1 MFLAVRRAAV
11 FLAAMALAPAAHA
24 APPALTAQATPS
36 SGAAPLAVTLTATGD
51 TATYHWELG
60 DGTAAD
66 GPVVQHT
73 YAAGR
78 FTAHVTAT
86 NPLGETAQAT
96 VTITST
102 GITLAGPRA
111 GRYQQLARFH
121 GKLVPAVKGARLA
134 LYRNGTRIAT
144 VRADRGGNFFA
155 RGRVGTPDARYTV
168 RYAGAVSNAVALAVR
183 PRLDTAFSG
192 SGRLGTPLSLLVR
205 ERPATAGT
213 VSVKVWRGHRL
224 VAGRSFHGRLRLGLP
239 TGSAGV
245 FRVRLTLQPA
255 PGYLAARRVL
265 ERIVFAPS
273 LVPGSAGPS
282 AFELDRRLHDLHYAL
297 GRVDGYYGQDDI
309 DAVVAFQK
317 LHGLPRTGRVDA
329 RFWIELQRAGIPQA
343 RYPGDHVEVS
353 KGRQVLFLVR
363 DGKVALIVPVSTG
376 ATGNTPL
383 GHWRVYSKVPGFN
396 AKAMYFSS
404 FFVGAFAIHGY
415 HNVPPYPASHGCVR
429 IPLWVA
435 TRIYSLVGY
444 GTNVYIY
451 W

>member
-1 MFLAVRRAAV
+1 
-11 FLAAMALAPAAHA
+11 
-24 APPALTAQATPS
+24 
-36 SGAAPLAVTLTATGD
+36 VTLSASGD
-51 TATYHWELG
+51 TATYRWDLG

-66 GPVVQHT
+66 GAVVQHT

-86 NPLGETAQAT
+86 TLLGETSQAS
-96 VTITST
+96 VTITAT
-102 GITLAGPRA
+102 GITLAGPGA

-121 GKLVPAVKGARLA
+121 GKLVPAVKGARIA
-134 LYRNGTRIAT
+134 LYRNTTRIAT
-144 VRADRGGNFFA
+144 VREDRDGSFFV

-168 RYAGAVSNAVALAVR
+168 RYAGAVSNPVALAVR
-183 PRLDTAFSG
+183 PGLDTSFSG
-192 SGRLGTPLSLLVR
+192 SGRVGTPLSLLVR

-213 VSVKVWRGHRL
+213 VSVKVWREHRL
-224 VAGRSFHGRLRLGLP
+224 VAGRSFHGRLRLRLP
-239 TGSAGV
+239 TGSAGA
-245 FRVRLTLQPA
+245 FRVRLTLLPA

-273 LVPGSAGPS
+273 LGPGSAGPS

-309 DAVVAFQK
+309 DAVFAFQK
-317 LHGLPRTGRVDA
+317 LHGLPRTGRVDQ
-329 RFWIELQRAGIPQA
+329 RFWAELQTAGIPQA
-343 RYPGDHVEVS
+343 RYPGDHIEVS
-353 KGRQVLFLVR
+353 KGRQVLFVVR
-363 DGKVALIVPVSTG
+363 NGKVALIVQVSTG

-396 AKAMYFSS
+396 ALAMFYSS

-415 HNVPPYPASHGCVR
+415 HSVPPYPASHGCVR

-435 TRIYSLVGY
+435 PRIYSLASY